1 MQKLTSI
8 QRRTMSLK
16 AIGLFRH
23 HLFKRNKKL
32 NQVVDIHIRFVKLE
46 EDEFGIC
53 DNHDVGI
60 KSREFTIY
68 INRDLTDIKD
78 IITTVAHEMVHVWQY
93 ATGKFRDYASPSH
106 RYENFIY
113 NSDMSYKDMPWEI
126 EARQL
131 EKVLYKLWLDHNN
144 K

>member
-1 MQKLTSI
+1 MDKLAAN
-8 QRRTMSLK
+8 QRRKMSLK
-16 AIGLFRH
+16 AIGLFRSY
-23 HLFKRNKKL
+23 LFNRNKKL
-32 NQVVDIHIRFVKLE
+32 NSSVDIQIKFVKLAD
-46 EDEFGIC
+46 DEFGVC
-53 DNHDVGI
+53 DNHDVCI

-68 INRDLTDIKD
+68 INRDLTDQKD

-93 ATGKFRDYASPSH
+93 ATGKFRDYASPAH

-113 NSDMSYKDMPWEI
+113 DADMSYKDMPWEI
-126 EARQL
+126 EARKL